1 MLRGALL
8 IALLLPAI
16 AAAQT
21 TPAAAAAKQ
30 GARAA
35 LDAGDPVE
43 HVKLGQSVTP
53 LVGPWK
59 FHTGDNPAWA
69 QPDFND
75 SSWAPM
81 DMTAETDP
89 SDPSQMAPLPG
100 WTARGYPKYAGYA
113 WYRLQV
119 DVQSTGRRLSL
130 KMPDSVDDAYQ
141 VFVNG
146 VQIGQFGKFSGR
158 KVTAYGSLPRA
169 FPLAKNLTS
178 GKMTIAIRL
187 WMDSATPF
195 NSPDA
200 GGLHDPPMLGYAPDI
215 AGQVRLDFDDIEH
228 AVGSGFLESLILFMA
243 LLMAG
248 ALYWLEPDEEAY
260 LWLALVCIVT
270 LVGNSV
276 VLLANFTTPMG
287 LTQGVVLAD
296 VIATPVRIGL
306 WVMFWA
312 YWFRLP
318 KLSRFHWATWVLVG
332 LLMIGTA
339 MLRPPLYGQR
349 IPVQAAS
356 VLVPTLLLLKVGL
369 GLVLGIVAYMGF
381 KRRRAEGGMAGA
393 AIMLAFVANFQHE
406 LRLIHL
412 GMTTT
417 VFGFRVSLGTIST
430 ILSLLI
436 ITVMLLRRFVYSQRQ
451 QEQWKLEIEQARS
464 VQQVLIPEELPAIRN
479 MKIRSEYH
487 PHREVGGD
495 FFQIIPLDET
505 GSALIIVGDVTGKG
519 LQAGMLVALIVGA
532 IRTTAQQTSDP
543 AQILARINDQ
553 LAERKQASATCVIL
567 RISDG
572 GTVRLAHAGHLPPYL
587 NGRELQIEGALPLG
601 MVPGIEFSAQSLQLQ
616 PGDELTLMSDG
627 VVEAQDSS
635 GKLFGFERVHEMM
648 AERASAGEVAAAAK
662 KFGQADDITVLQVQW
677 EGRVAATLFTEAH
690 LAGLP
695 MASIVK
701 VQPAASASSTLG

>member
-1 MLRGALL
+1 MH
-8 IALLLPAI
+8 
-16 AAAQT
+16 
-21 TPAAAAAKQ
+21 
-30 GARAA
+30 
-35 LDAGDPVE
+35 AGDPVE
-43 HVKLGQSVTP
+43 HVRLGQSVTA

-59 FHTGDNPAWA
+59 FQTGDNPAWA
-69 QPDFND
+69 QPRFDD
-75 SSWAPM
+75 SSWATM
-81 DMTAETDP
+81 DMTAESDP

-146 VQIGQFGKFSGR
+146 QQVGEFGKFNGR
-158 KVTAYGSLPRA
+158 SVTAYGTLPRA
-169 FPLAKNLTS
+169 FPLAKNLTG

-215 AGQVRLDFDDIEH
+215 AGQVRLDFDDTEH
-228 AVGSGFLESLILFMA
+228 AVGSGFLESLVLFMA
-243 LLMAG
+243 MLMAG
-248 ALYWLEPDEEAY
+248 ALYWLDPDEAAY

-270 LVGNSV
+270 LMGNSV

-287 LTQGVVLAD
+287 QTQGVILAD

-312 YWFRLP
+312 YWFQLPRL
-318 KLSRFHWATWVLVG
+318 KRFHWATWVLVG
-332 LLMIGTA
+332 LLVIGTA
-339 MLRPPLYGQR
+339 MLRPPLYGQK

-356 VLVPTLLLLKVGL
+356 VLVPTLLLLKLGL

-393 AIMLAFVANFQHE
+393 AIMLAFAANFQHE
-406 LRLIHL
+406 LRLIHIEL
-412 GMTTT
+412 TRTI
-417 VFGFRVSLGTIST
+417 FGFVFSLGTIST

-436 ITVMLLRRFVYSQRQ
+436 ITVMLLTRFVHSQRL

-464 VQQVLIPEELPAIRN
+464 VQHVLIPEELPAIHN
-479 MKIRSEYH
+479 MLIRSEYH
-487 PHREVGGD
+487 PAREVGGD
-495 FFQIIPLDET
+495 FFQIIPLDDR
-505 GSALIIVGDVTGKG
+505 GSALVMVGDVTGKG

-532 IRTTAQQTSDP
+532 IRTAVQQTTDP
-543 AQILARINDQ
+543 AQILAIINDQ
-553 LAERKQASATCVIL
+553 LAEREHSSATCVIL
-567 RISDG
+567 RISDDG
-572 GTVRLAHAGHLPPYL
+572 RVRLAHAGHLPPYL

-601 MVPGIEFSAQSLQLQ
+601 MVRGMEFSAQSLQLEA
-616 PGDELTLMSDG
+616 GDELTLMSDG
-627 VVEAQDSS
+627 VVEATDSS
-635 GKLFGFERVHEMM
+635 GELFGFERVHEMM
-648 AERASAGEVAAAAK
+648 ARHATAGDLAAAAQE
-662 KFGQADDITVLQVQW
+662 FGQADDITVLQVQW
-677 EGRVAATLFTEAH
+677 QGRSAPVNFSAEPQLAAH
-690 LAGLP
+690 
-695 MASIVK
+695 
-701 VQPAASASSTLG
+701 

>member
-8 IALLLPAI
+8 IVLLLPVL

-21 TPAAAAAKQ
+21 PQAAAPANPGTQ
-30 GARAA
+30 SVIRAS
-35 LDAGDPVE
+35 DSIE
-43 HVKLGQSVTP
+43 HVRLGQSVTP

-59 FHTGDNPAWA
+59 FQTGDNLAWA
-69 QPDFND
+69 QPGFDD
-75 SSWAPM
+75 SSWATM
-81 DMTAETDP
+81 DMTAESDP

-100 WTARGYPKYAGYA
+100 WTARGYRKYSGYA

-146 VQIGQFGKFSGR
+146 EQIGQLGKFNGR
-158 KVTAYGSLPRA
+158 SVTAYGTLPRA
-169 FPLAKNLTS
+169 FPLAKNLTG

-228 AVGSGFLESLILFMA
+228 GVGSGFLESLILLMA
-243 LLMAG
+243 MLMAG
-248 ALYWLEPDEEAY
+248 TLYWLDPNEEAY
-260 LWLALVCIVT
+260 LWLALVCVVT
-270 LVGNSV
+270 LLGNSV

-287 LTQGVVLAD
+287 QTQGVILAD

-318 KLSRFHWATWVLVG
+318 KLKRFHWVTWVLVG
-332 LLMIGTA
+332 LLAIGTA
-339 MLRPPLYGQR
+339 MLRPPLYGQK
-349 IPVQAAS
+349 IPVHAAGI
-356 VLVPTLLLLKVGL
+356 LVPTLLLLKLGL

-412 GMTTT
+412 GMRTT
-417 VFGFRVSLGTIST
+417 VLGFVVSLGTIST

-436 ITVMLLRRFVYSQRQ
+436 ITVMLLTRFVRAQRQ

-464 VQQVLIPEELPAIRN
+464 VQHVLIPEELPAIHN
-479 MKIRSEYH
+479 LLIRSEYH

-495 FFQIIPLDET
+495 FFQIIPLDDT
-505 GSALIIVGDVTGKG
+505 GSALIMVGDVTGKG
-519 LQAGMLVALIVGA
+519 LQAGMLVALIVGS
-532 IRTTAQQTSDP
+532 IRTTVQQTTDP
-543 AQILARINDQ
+543 AQILALINDQ

-567 RISDG
+567 RLSDD

-587 NGRELQIEGALPLG
+587 NGHELQIEGALPLG
-601 MVPGIEFSAQSLQLQ
+601 MVPGVEFPTQSLQLQ

-635 GKLFGFERVHEMM
+635 GNLFGFDRVHEMM
-648 AERASAGEVAAAAK
+648 AQGSTAGDIAAAAE
-662 KFGQADDITVLQVQW
+662 KFGQADDITVLQVRW
-677 EGRVAATLFTEAH
+677 EGHSSAATFSAKSS
-690 LAGLP
+690 P
-695 MASIVK
+695 SI
-701 VQPAASASSTLG
+701 QDAASASAAVG